1 MERTLWQWE
10 KRAFQGDVQAQREVG
25 DQYFFAA
32 YEEEKE
38 ELLQLSLYWYG
49 MGARAGDA
57 RCQYDLAYQYEH
69 GLGTEPD
76 IRKAAYWYA
85 RAAVQELP
93 EAENNLGHLYE
104 TGCGVVQ
111 NYELAVYWYGRS
123 ARHGDADGQCNLAI
137 MYQFGYAGTAD

>member
-1 MERTLWQWE
+1 MGRTLWQWE
-10 KRAFQGDVQAQREVG
+10 KQAFQGDVQAQREVG

-69 GLGTEPD
+69 GLGIEPD

-85 RAAVQELP
+85 RAAVQKLP

-111 NYELAVYWYGRS
+111 NYELAVYLS
-123 ARHGDADGQCNLAI
+123 LIHI
-137 MYQFGYAGTAD
+137 